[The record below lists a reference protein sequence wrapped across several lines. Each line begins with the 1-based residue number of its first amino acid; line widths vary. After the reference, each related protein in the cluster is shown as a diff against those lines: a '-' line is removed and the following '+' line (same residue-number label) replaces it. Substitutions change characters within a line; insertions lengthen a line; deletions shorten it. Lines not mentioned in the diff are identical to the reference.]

1 MNYTWRAN
9 TDGIPGGEMDN
20 NNSIKKKKWFQIVM
34 FALMEECRK
43 L

>member
-20 NNSIKKKKWFQIVM
+20 NNLIKKKVVSNCDVCFDGGV
-34 FALMEECRK
+34 
-43 L
+43 